1 MVENVCINPNL
12 GREDSDPEVVT
23 RMIILGP
30 KANVSESEVV
40 NHIHLLGLPLTIKQ
54 TCYGAMV
61 SGKEKDVLRAIG
73 EVRKLDPYNIFT
85 KDRGFPPGDPRRC
98 RGHRKGAR
106 EGFHQME
113 KEFKLLGFVS
123 DALKNPKEVSLE
135 EETCIPL
142 EEFEEIMEQCL
153 EEENLNNSDVRN
165 KEDNMDK
172 NRNQNRNQNVHE

>member
-1 MVENVCINPNL
+1 MLGNICINPDL
-12 GREDSDPEVVT
+12 DREDMDPETVT

-30 KANVSESEVV
+30 KANVSESEIV
-40 NHIHLLGLPLTIKQ
+40 NHVHLLGLPLTIKQ

-61 SGKEKDVLRAIG
+61 SGNEKDVIEAIK

-98 RGHRKGAR
+98 RGHRKGPR

-113 KEFKLLGFVS
+113 KEFKLLGLVS
-123 DALKNPKEVSLE
+123 DALKNPKQVSLE

-142 EEFEEIMEQCL
+142 DEFEDIMNQCL
-153 EEENLNNSDVRN
+153 AEEDLKKDVSSDNKNKNNS
-165 KEDNMDK
+165 
-172 NRNQNRNQNVHE
+172 

>member
-1 MVENVCINPNL
+1 MIMVENVCINPDL
-12 GREDSDPEVVT
+12 GREDMDPEVVT

-30 KANVSESEVV
+30 KADVSESEIV
-40 NHIHLLGLPLTIKQ
+40 NHMHLLGLSLTIKQ

-61 SGKEKDVLRAIG
+61 SGKEKDVMKTIQ

-85 KDRGFPPGDPRRC
+85 KDRGFAPGDPRRC
-98 RGHRKGAR
+98 RGHRKGPR

-135 EETCIPL
+135 EEKFIPVDK
-142 EEFEEIMEQCL
+142 FQEIMESYL
-153 EEENLNNSDVRN
+153 D
-165 KEDNMDK
+165 KED
-172 NRNQNRNQNVHE
+172 EIE

>member
-1 MVENVCINPNL
+1 MGRDIMVENVCINPDL
-12 GREDSDPEVVT
+12 GREDKDPEVVT

-40 NHIHLLGLPLTIKQ
+40 NQMHLLGLPLTIKQ

-61 SGKEKDVLRAIG
+61 SGKEKDVITAIK
-73 EVRKLDPYNIFT
+73 EVRKMDPYNIFT

-98 RGHRKGAR
+98 RGHRKGPR

-135 EETCIPL
+135 EETCVPL
-142 EEFEEIMEQCL
+142 EEFEEIMKECL
-153 EEENLNNSDVRN
+153 EEEKLDKDNIKDKRHSEN
-165 KEDNMDK
+165 KK
-172 NRNQNRNQNVHE
+172 

>member
-12 GREDSDPEVVT
+12 GREDMDPEVVT
-23 RMIILGP
+23 RMIILAP

-40 NHIHLLGLPLTIKQ
+40 NQMHFLGLPLTIKQ

-61 SGKEKDVLRAIG
+61 SGKEKDVMSAIK

-98 RGHRKGAR
+98 RGHRKGPR

-113 KEFKLLGFVS
+113 KEFELLGFVS
-123 DALKNPKEVSLE
+123 EALQNPKKVSLE
-135 EETCIPL
+135 EETCVPVDEL
-142 EEFEEIMEQCL
+142 EEILNQCFI
-153 EEENLNNSDVRN
+153 EENL
-165 KEDNMDK
+165 KEK
-172 NRNQNRNQNVHE
+172 K